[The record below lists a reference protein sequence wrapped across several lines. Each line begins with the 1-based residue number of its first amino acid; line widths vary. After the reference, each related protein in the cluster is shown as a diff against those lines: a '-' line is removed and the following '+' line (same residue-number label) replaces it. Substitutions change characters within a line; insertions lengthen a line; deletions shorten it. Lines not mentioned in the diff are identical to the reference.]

1 MITFLENISKT
12 HRPELNLDNSI
23 IQLFSPT
30 GLVGLAISYALSIT
44 GLLSG
49 LVNFFTET
57 EKEMVSV
64 ERVLEYIE
72 KTPKEF
78 DGNIH
83 VSKIQF

>member
-1 MITFLENISKT
+1 M
-12 HRPELNLDNSI
+12 
-23 IQLFSPT
+23 
-30 GLVGLAISYALSIT
+30 AISYALSIT

-49 LVNFFTET
+49 LVNFYTET

-78 DGNIH
+78 DGNTH
-83 VSKIQF
+83 VSEILFFKYFFDTVLSLYLDY